1 MNVHRYLSSTEGTLA
16 KYLNCLQEGT
26 IRYNK
31 DLTSVGYQPFFDFFY
46 CPFSTFGKNNINYIR
61 PCQLKL
67 NSETGKFVSKSAV
80 IMFIMNLKY
89 PIWSKKERKW
99 TYSPLYESSLRII
112 NSSAS
117 EKDWHSVKEL
127 FINCGLEFIKSTY
140 KRVIVGKKTSF
151 FLNPKRPI
159 PYDAGLPLR
168 EGLESLW
175 DQFTGMGDGFLET
188 LETFAKKWSL
198 EYYYHDDPEHK
209 RKAPVLTILPVD
221 RYENSTKLRDDNP
234 ILREVHDKWLAGEL
248 KTQQDCVDF
257 IKTNTGTQI
266 ALNTLKLKFKKL
278 FPENSTRLCD
288 DDPVLSEVCSKLN
301 SGELKYKDAIDL
313 IESKTGKRTTRQ
325 TLYNKLKKISKD
337 SDK

>member
-1 MNVHRYLSSTEGTLA
+1 MNIHRYLSSKEGTLT
-16 KYLNCLQEGT
+16 KYLNCLHEGT

-46 CPFSTFGKNNINYIR
+46 CPFATFIKKKENIR

-67 NSETGKFVSKSAV
+67 NSETGRFVSKNT
-80 IMFIMNLKY
+80 IILFIMNLKY
-89 PIWSKKERKW
+89 PIWTKKEHKW

-112 NSSAS
+112 NSVAS

-140 KRVIVGKKTSF
+140 KRVIVGKKTFF

-159 PYDAGLPLR
+159 PYDAGLPLK

-175 DQFTGMGDGFLET
+175 DQVAEIGDGFLQT
-188 LETFAKKWSL
+188 LETFAKEWSL
-198 EYYYHDDPEHK
+198 EYYYHGDPEHK
-209 RKAPVLTILPVD
+209 GKAPVLTIFPVD

-234 ILREVHDKWLAGEL
+234 ILKEVHDKWLAGEL
-248 KTQQDCVDF
+248 KTQQDCVDY
-257 IKTNTGTQI
+257 IKNSTGTQI
-266 ALNTLKLKFKKL
+266 TLISLKKKFKKL
-278 FPENSTRLCD
+278 FPENSVRLSD
-288 DDPVLSEVCSKLN
+288 DDPVLIEVLSKLN
-301 SGELKYKDAIDL
+301 SGVLKYKDATDL
-313 IESKTGKRTTRQ
+313 IESKTGKHITCK
-325 TLYNKLKKISKD
+325 TLYNKLKKISRN